1 MATNYPLA
9 AAGAREPDK
18 RPRPIPKVVKEA
30 CLLMIY
36 GDVDDE
42 EASPIDFISA
52 AKAVGMRP
60 ATLRRY
66 LTRPAVIGFLRG
78 ERRAFR
84 EAVCAGNEAALQRVR
99 DGDQHSNPMARIAA
113 VRALEN
119 MDGADQARPG
129 EQPVAGIVIRILNQV
144 SPPVELPMLDV
155 TPSEPIRHLHKVESM
170 D

>member
-1 MATNYPLA
+1 MATNFPLA
-9 AAGAREPDK
+9 SAGSREPDK

-42 EASPIDFISA
+42 EAAPVDFISA

-66 LTRPAVIGFLRG
+66 LTRPQVIGFLRG

-113 VRALEN
+113 VRALEH
-119 MDGADQARPG
+119 MDDAEQARPG
-129 EQPVAGIVIRILNQV
+129 GALQLPGLVIQLNCNPAPAGKVVDI
-144 SPPVELPMLDV
+144 
-155 TPSEPIRHLHKVESM
+155 TPSEPVRHLRKVESM